1 MRILV
6 IGSGFVA
13 VPIVQ
18 KLESEGHELLIY
30 SRTASE
36 KIKCQQVEGDIFNFT
51 DFVKV
56 LAWEPQ
62 IIVHT
67 AWITTPGRYRSD
79 PSNFGYTKFTVKLAN
94 YISHSEVEHL
104 IILGTCAEYG
114 YQTGPI
120 AAGFTKTSPNILY
133 SEQKV
138 AAFSAVERILK
149 ETTIRFTWA
158 RLFYPYGPHQ
168 HEKRLIPHLI
178 HSLKRETPIRLADI
192 SSVYDWITTRDIASA
207 ISWVIEHELPVE
219 IDIGTSIGATNLEL
233 LMTLEELL
241 RTTHKVTAD
250 QGHEI
255 GVREFFVTGK
265 NSPLLVSGWLP
276 RDTLRSGLE
285 WVLEE

>member
-13 VPIVQ
+13 TSTVQ
-18 KLESEGHELLIY
+18 KLESEGHDLLIF

-36 KIKCQQVEGDIFNFT
+36 RVKSRQIEGDIFNFS
-51 DFVKV
+51 DFIKV
-56 LAWEPQ
+56 LAWKPQ

-67 AWITTPGRYRSD
+67 AWITTPGKYRED
-79 PSNFGYTKFTVKLAN
+79 PSNFEYAEFTVNLAN

-114 YQTGPI
+114 WQIEPST
-120 AAGFTKTSPNILY
+120 AGFTKTSPNILY

-138 AAFSAVERILK
+138 AAFLAVEKILQK
-149 ETTIRFTWA
+149 STTRFTWA

-178 HSLKRETPIRLADI
+178 HSLKDRVPIRLADF

-207 ISWVIEHELPVE
+207 ILWAIEHELPVE
-219 IDIGTSIGATNLEL
+219 IDIGTSIGTTNLEL
-233 LMTLEELL
+233 LITLEELL
-241 RTTHKVTAD
+241 QATHQLTAH

-255 GVREFFVTGK
+255 GVGEFFVAGK
-265 NSPLLVSGWLP
+265 NSPLFVSGWLP
-276 RDTLRSGLE
+276 GDTLRSGLE
-285 WVLEE
+285 WVLEG

>member
-1 MRILV
+1 MRVLV

-13 VPIVQ
+13 GPIVD
-18 KLESEGHELLIY
+18 KLGSEGHELLIY

-36 KIKCQQVEGDIFNFT
+36 RLKCQQVEGDIFNFA

-67 AWITTPGRYRSD
+67 AWITTPGKYRSD
-79 PSNFGYTKFTVKLAN
+79 PSNFEYAKFTVNLAN

-114 YQTGPI
+114 QQTGPST
-120 AAGFTKTSPNILY
+120 AGLTKTSPNILY

-149 ETTIRFTWA
+149 ETTTRFTWA

-178 HSLKRETPIRLADI
+178 HSLRSEIPIRLVDI

-207 ISWVIEHELPVE
+207 ISWVVGHELPVE

-233 LMTLEELL
+233 LITLKELL
-241 RTTHKVTAD
+241 LTTHQVTAD

-255 GVREFFVTGK
+255 GVGEFFVMGK
-265 NSPLLVSGWLP
+265 NSPLLASGWLP

-285 WVLEE
+285 WILKE